1 MVGPCS
7 IHDLTAA
14 MEYATRLQSLRNQY
28 QSRLEIVM
36 RTYFEK
42 PRTVVGWKGLISD
55 PDLNGSYRVNH
66 GLELARKLLL
76 QVNEL
81 GVPTAT
87 EFLDM
92 VTGQF
97 IADLISW
104 GAIGARTTE
113 SQIHL
118 DISVQGS
125 GVVRPITE
133 KTEIKSSI
141 TELIDSVY
149 VREGDQVN
157 KGDVLLRFR
166 TNNSDYKINYQ
177 TNRLN
182 DYEAHLSDLAYLAKG
197 ECPARFHSPVRQQEY
212 TYFIKKQKEL
222 KTSLAQAEK
231 EYKRNKNLFDKKV
244 ISEEEYDKYYFQYQS
259 RQNELASL
267 IQSQLSTWQADL
279 NTYRNSRSEMN
290 TTLKQELKDK
300 ELYIVRSPI
309 SGTIDQFSGIYRGS
323 SIQAGQSLA
332 VISPD
337 STLCMEIYVTPR
349 NIGFMSLGMPVN
361 VQVESFNYNEWG
373 TLPGKVT
380 EISSDFLTD
389 SQGNSFYK
397 VKCQME
403 RNYLMLKSGQ
413 KGILKKGMTVS
424 AHFMITRRSLFDLLY
439 QKIDD
444 WANPKQYENNAMIA
458 KF

>member
-1 MVGPCS
+1 MFRKKNGQEFMDELNADSSVNDKEEKKGFF
-7 IHDLTAA
+7 H
-14 MEYATRLQSLRNQY
+14 RRKKK
-28 QSRLEIVM
+28 EINL
-36 RTYFEK
+36 YE
-42 PRTVVGWKGLISD
+42 D
-55 PDLNGSYRVNH
+55 
-66 GLELARKLLL
+66 
-76 QVNEL
+76 
-81 GVPTAT
+81 
-87 EFLDM
+87 DM
-92 VTGQF
+92 GY
-97 IADLISW
+97 IEED
-104 GAIGARTTE
+104 
-113 SQIHL
+113 
-118 DISVQGS
+118 
-125 GVVRPITE
+125 
-133 KTEIKSSI
+133 
-141 TELIDSVY
+141 
-149 VREGDQVN
+149 GD
-157 KGDVLLRFR
+157 F
-166 TNNSDYKINYQ
+166 
-177 TNRLN
+177 
-182 DYEAHLSDLAYLAKG
+182 
-197 ECPARFHSPVRQQEY
+197 
-212 TYFIKKQKEL
+212 
-222 KTSLAQAEK
+222 
-231 EYKRNKNLFDKKV
+231 
-244 ISEEEYDKYYFQYQS
+244 SEEEYDKYYFQYQS